1 MKKVQYTIGGRK
13 GKTFELEESK
23 NFVAVRTRGKSVKDS
38 LKSKTS
44 KELAGKMQVKDKIE
58 HACVTVLEVKKT
70 EKNKLKVRNAARES
84 FKKEKDLAFAG
95 RVLVDKISREP
106 VLYTENLFIEFKPG
120 IEEVAARKII
130 TDNKLTIKK
139 KLEYAD
145 NSYYIEARDKGMKV
159 FAIAKKMMQLPGV
172 VTCEPELI
180 RKKAK
185 KEFKI
190 YPKQWHLRKT
200 VIGETTINASAHVDR
215 AHTISKGEGVT
226 IAVIDPDGVDIR
238 HKEFS
243 GEKIIAPINVTS
255 KKPNPVPK
263 SRKLNHGTGCA
274 GVACGAGTDR
284 ACGVAPAAKLMPIRS
299 LAGLGSNE
307 EGDSFL
313 WALQNGADIISNSW
327 GYPDGDFEDPEDPM
341 HFQEI
346 ELQFPLRKAI
356 EKAVKEGRNGKGCI
370 VLFSAGNGNESAD
383 KDQYITNPN
392 IIAVAACND
401 KGKKSVYSDFGNSI
415 WVCFPSNDFQVE
427 GINDNYRPLTPGIW
441 TTDVARKNKKRIYPR
456 YMSDFGGTSSACP
469 GVAGVCALIL
479 AVNPDLTWLQVKEIL
494 KKTADK
500 IDKKNKKEGKYNA
513 AGHSRWYGFGRVNA
527 YKAVQLAKKM
537 KQ

>member
-1 MKKVQYTIGGRK
+1 MKNIQYTIGGKK

-23 NFVAVRTRGKSVKDS
+23 SMVAVRTKGKTIKNS

-44 KELAGKMQVKDKIE
+44 KDLAGKMQVKEKIQ
-58 HACVTVLEVKKT
+58 HARVTVIQVKEN
-70 EKNKLKVRNAARES
+70 EKNKLKVRNAVRKS
-84 FKKEKDLAFAG
+84 FKKEKDLEFAG
-95 RVLVDKISREP
+95 RVLVDTVSKEP

-120 IEEVAARKII
+120 IDDAKARKII
-130 TDNKLTIKK
+130 ADNKLQLKK

-145 NSYYIEARDKGMKV
+145 YSYFVSAADKGMKV
-159 FAIAKKMMQLPGV
+159 FEIAKKMMKIPGV

-180 RKKAK
+180 RRKAK
-185 KEFKI
+185 KDFQI
-190 YPKQWHLRKT
+190 YSRQWHLKKT
-200 VIGETTINASAHVDR
+200 IIDDIAINASAQVDK
-215 AHTISKGEGVT
+215 AHTITKGEGVT
-226 IAVIDPDGVDIR
+226 VAVIDPDGVDIR
-238 HKEFS
+238 HKEFP
-243 GEKIIAPINVTS
+243 GNKIVAPINVTS

-263 SRKLNHGTGCA
+263 SRSLNHGTGCA
-274 GVACGAGTDR
+274 GVACGAGADK

-307 EGDSFL
+307 EGDSVL
-313 WALQNGADIISNSW
+313 WAINNGADIISNSW
-327 GYPDGDFEDPEDPM
+327 GYPDGDVADPNDPM

-383 KDQYITNPN
+383 KDRYITNPN

-401 KGKKSVYSDFGNSI
+401 TGKKSVYSDFGKCV
-415 WVCFPSNDFQVE
+415 WVCFPSDDFEVE

-441 TTDVARKNKKRIYPR
+441 TTDTAKKNKKRVYSK
-456 YMSDFGGTSSACP
+456 YMADFGGTSSACP

-479 AVNPDLTWLQVKEIL
+479 SVNPDLSWQEVKDIL

-500 IDKKNKKEGKYNA
+500 IDKKNGKYDSK
-513 AGHSRWYGFGRVNA
+513 GHSEWYGYGRVNA
-527 YKAVQLAKKM
+527 YKAVKLAKKM
-537 KQ
+537 KK